1 MEPVFEYCDVKVDD
15 IAIFEGSTVRNAVA
29 NDLIYRAIIMD
40 KIYVHKDLG
49 NL

>member
-1 MEPVFEYCDVKVDD
+1 MEAILEYCDVKVDD
-15 IAIFEGSTVRNAVA
+15 IAIFEWSTVRNAVA
-29 NDLIYRAIIMD
+29 NDLINGAMIMD